1 MEYRVKALI
10 TFNDAKEKL
19 LREEGDEFS
28 CDKER
33 FEQLISKKAVELLY
47 VIEDAKIVEEKEVV
61 LNEIMDEATIDETIN
76 EVVDEVVEEIF
87 EKKRKKSKK

>member
-10 TFNDAKEKL
+10 TFNDAKDKL

-28 CDKER
+28 CDQER

-47 VIEDAKIVEEKEVV
+47 VIEEAKIVEEKEVV
-61 LNEIMDEATIDETIN
+61 LDAIMDETIN
-76 EVVDEVVEEIF
+76 EVVDEVVEEIV

>member
-10 TFNDAKEKL
+10 TFNDAKDKL

-28 CDKER
+28 CDQER

-61 LNEIMDEATIDETIN
+61 LDAIMDETIN
-76 EVVDEVVEEIF
+76 EVVDEVVEEIV

>member
-10 TFNDAKEKL
+10 TFNDAKDKL

-61 LNEIMDEATIDETIN
+61 LDAIMDETIN
-76 EVVDEVVEEIF
+76 EVVDEVVEEIV

>member
-10 TFNDAKEKL
+10 TFNDVKDKL

-33 FEQLISKKAVELLY
+33 FEQLLSKKAVELLY

-61 LNEIMDEATIDETIN
+61 LDEIMDETIN
-76 EVVDEVVEEIF
+76 EVVDEVVEEIVK
-87 EKKRKKSKK
+87 KKRKKSKK

>member
-10 TFNDAKEKL
+10 TFNDAKDKL

-33 FEQLISKKAVELLY
+33 FEQLLSKKAVELLY
-47 VIEDAKIVEEKEVV
+47 VIEEAKIVEEKEVV
-61 LNEIMDEATIDETIN
+61 LDEIIDETIN
-76 EVVDEVVEEIF
+76 EVVDEVVEEIV

>member
-10 TFNDAKEKL
+10 TFNDAKDKL

-28 CDKER
+28 CDQER
-33 FEQLISKKAVELLY
+33 FEQLLSKKAVELLY
-47 VIEDAKIVEEKEVV
+47 VIEEAKIVEEKEVV
-61 LNEIMDEATIDETIN
+61 LDETIN
-76 EVVDEVVEEIF
+76 EVVDEVVEEIV

>member
-1 MEYRVKALI
+1 MEYWVKALI
-10 TFNDAKEKL
+10 TFNDAKDKI

-33 FEQLISKKAVELLY
+33 FEQLLSKKAVELLY
-47 VIEDAKIVEEKEVV
+47 VIEEAKIVEEKEVV
-61 LNEIMDEATIDETIN
+61 LDETIN
-76 EVVDEVVEEIF
+76 EVVDEVVEEIV

>member
-10 TFNDAKEKL
+10 TFNDAKDKL

-47 VIEDAKIVEEKEVV
+47 VIEEAKIVEEKEVV
-61 LNEIMDEATIDETIN
+61 LDEIIDETIN
-76 EVVDEVVEEIF
+76 EVVDEVVEEIV

>member
-10 TFNDAKEKL
+10 TFNDAKDKL

-47 VIEDAKIVEEKEVV
+47 VIEDAKNVEEKEVV
-61 LNEIMDEATIDETIN
+61 LDEIIDEAIN
-76 EVVDEVVEEIF
+76 EVVDEVVEEIV

>member
-10 TFNDAKEKL
+10 TFNDAKDKI

-61 LNEIMDEATIDETIN
+61 LDATMDETIN
-76 EVVDEVVEEIF
+76 EVVDEVVEEIV

>member
-10 TFNDAKEKL
+10 TFNDAKDKL

-33 FEQLISKKAVELLY
+33 FEQLLCKKAVELLY

-61 LNEIMDEATIDETIN
+61 LDEIIDETIN
-76 EVVDEVVEEIF
+76 EVVDEVVEEIV

>member
-10 TFNDAKEKL
+10 TFNDAKDKL

-47 VIEDAKIVEEKEVV
+47 VIEEAKIVEEKEVV
-61 LNEIMDEATIDETIN
+61 LDEIMDEAIN
-76 EVVDEVVEEIF
+76 EVVDEVVEKIV

>member
-47 VIEDAKIVEEKEVV
+47 VIEDAKIVEEKEAV
-61 LNEIMDEATIDETIN
+61 LDATIDETIN

>member
-10 TFNDAKEKL
+10 TFNDAKDKL

-61 LNEIMDEATIDETIN
+61 LDETIN
-76 EVVDEVVEEIF
+76 EVVDEVVEEIV